1 MNIQMKF
8 NNQEYNI
15 LIWSSSVG
23 RLGKYVSIDTETDMQ
38 PFHRTA
44 NLVTFQAYSGGT
56 NVYYVRPEEIPNF
69 LAIHRDSYLLAHNF
83 AFDADVISK
92 QIKDSSVMYD
102 LYDRNKCR
110 DTSVLYRLVHL
121 AQIGYVPFKYSLALL
136 AEKFLGINLVKDET
150 RENFGQFLGKSV
162 EEIPEHFLTYGAI
175 DVVATY
181 QIYFKLM
188 SHMRRHDKY
197 ETMLSHDIQVKGDLA
212 LNHIYKNGI
221 GFDLARRDEWLAEVD
236 KEMQVRANILATWG
250 WVRGKKGIKGVYE
263 RIITMLKLDAVLPRT
278 ESGEISSK
286 SEDLEPYKHHS
297 FISALLR
304 YRELEKAS
312 SFCRDITSNRVH
324 PRYNLLVNTGRTSC
338 SSPNFQQLPR
348 MGGIREMFR
357 ASEGNTLLITDYSAI
372 ELSTLAQNT
381 YKNFGYS
388 VMRDRINDGEDLH
401 KYYASIMYGC
411 EIEDV
416 TKDQRQ
422 EAKAANFGFPGGLGI
437 NTFIEFSRGY
447 GLELTEDKAQE
458 MKDVWFEAFPEMRQ
472 YMENEI
478 GHVYTSTGRK
488 RGNTS
493 YCAEKNTPFQ
503 GLAADGAKL
512 ALYNLDKAGFKVVG
526 FCHDE
531 IVTEVS
537 EEKADEYIKLQ
548 EKIMID
554 SMRTVVPDVRVAVES
569 QISEVYTK

>member
-1 MNIQMKF
+1 MQFNF
-8 NNQEYNI
+8 NNHTYTIN
-15 LIWSSSVG
+15 IWSKEDG
-23 RLGKYVSIDTETDMQ
+23 YLGKYCAIDTETTMV
-38 PFHRTA
+38 PFTQTPD
-44 NLVTFQAYSGGT
+44 LVTMQAYAGGN
-56 NVYYVRPEEIPNF
+56 NVYYIPKNEVVNF
-69 LAIHRDSYLLAHNF
+69 LKCHGNSFFLLQNAP
-83 AFDADVISK
+83 FDADVIAK
-92 QIKDSSVMYD
+92 EISSMETIYGIYDGNRVRDIGVM
-102 LYDRNKCR
+102 
-110 DTSVLYRLVHL
+110 YRLVHL
-121 AQIGYVPFKYSLALL
+121 AQLGSSLLSEILALL

-236 KEMQVRANILATWG
+236 KEMQVQANILATWG
-250 WVRGKKGIKGVYE
+250 WVRGKKGIKDVYE

-312 SFCRDITSNRVH
+312 SFVRDITSNRVH

-348 MGGIREMFR
+348 MGGIREMFG

-372 ELSTLAQNT
+372 ELSTLAQVT

-388 VMRDRINDGEDLH
+388 VMRDLINSGSDLH
-401 KYYASIMYGC
+401 YETAAECLNKNL
-411 EIEDV
+411 EDV
-416 TKDQRQ
+416 TKDERQ
-422 EAKAANFGFPGGLGI
+422 KAKAINFGRPGGLGA
-437 NTFIEFSRGY
+437 NTLLDYAKSTY
-447 GLELTEDKAQE
+447 GVELTLD
-458 MKDVWFEAFPEMRQ
+458 EANEWLSTWMAKYPEMDQ
-472 YMENEI
+472 YLANEV
-478 GHVYTSTGRK
+478 GHVYTLTGRK

-526 FCHDE
+526 FVHDE
-531 IVTEVS
+531 IITEVP
-537 EEKADEYIKLQ
+537 EKLANEMLVNQ
-548 EKIMID
+548 EAIMVD
-554 SMRTVVPDVRVAVES
+554 SMKVVVPDVDVKVES
-569 QISEVYTK
+569 QVSEVYTK

>member
-1 MNIQMKF
+1 MQFNF
-8 NNQEYNI
+8 NNHTYTIN
-15 LIWSSSVG
+15 IWSKEDG
-23 RLGKYVSIDTETDMQ
+23 YLGKYCAIDTETTMV
-38 PFHRTA
+38 PFTQTPD
-44 NLVTFQAYSGGT
+44 LVTMQAYAGGN
-56 NVYYVRPEEIPNF
+56 NVYYIPKNEVVNF
-69 LAIHRDSYLLAHNF
+69 LKCHGNSFFLLQNAP
-83 AFDADVISK
+83 FDADVIAK
-92 QIKDSSVMYD
+92 EISSMETIYGIYDGNRVRDIGVM
-102 LYDRNKCR
+102 
-110 DTSVLYRLVHL
+110 YRLVHL
-121 AQIGYVPFKYSLALL
+121 AQLGFVPFKRNLALL

-236 KEMQVRANILATWG
+236 KEMQVQANILATWG
-250 WVRGKKGIKGVYE
+250 WVRGKKGIKDVYE

-304 YRELEKAS
+304 YREMEKAS
-312 SFCRDITSNRVH
+312 SFVRDITSNRVH

-348 MGGIREMFR
+348 MGGIREMFG

-372 ELSTLAQNT
+372 ELSTLAQVT

-388 VMRDRINDGEDLH
+388 VMRDLINSGSDLH
-401 KYYASIMYGC
+401 YETAAECLNKNL
-411 EIEDV
+411 EDV
-416 TKDQRQ
+416 TKDERQ
-422 EAKAANFGFPGGLGI
+422 KAKAINFGRPGGLGA
-437 NTFIEFSRGY
+437 NTLLDYAKSTY
-447 GLELTEDKAQE
+447 GVELTLD
-458 MKDVWFEAFPEMRQ
+458 EANEWLSTWMAKYPEMDQ
-472 YMENEI
+472 YLANEV
-478 GHVYTSTGRK
+478 GHVYTLTGRK

-526 FCHDE
+526 FVHDE
-531 IVTEVS
+531 IITEVP
-537 EEKADEYIKLQ
+537 EKLANEMLVNQ
-548 EKIMID
+548 EAIMVD
-554 SMRTVVPDVRVAVES
+554 SMKVVVPDVDVKVES
-569 QISEVYTK
+569 QVSEVYTK

>member
-1 MNIQMKF
+1 MQFNF
-8 NNQEYNI
+8 NNHTYTIN
-15 LIWSSSVG
+15 IWSKEDG
-23 RLGKYVSIDTETDMQ
+23 YLGKYCAIDTETTMV
-38 PFHRTA
+38 PFTQTPD
-44 NLVTFQAYSGGT
+44 LVTMQAYAGGN
-56 NVYYVRPEEIPNF
+56 NVYYIPKNEVVNF
-69 LAIHRDSYLLAHNF
+69 LKCHGNSFFLLQNAP
-83 AFDADVISK
+83 FDADVIAK
-92 QIKDSSVMYD
+92 EISSMETIYGIYDGNRVRDIGVM
-102 LYDRNKCR
+102 
-110 DTSVLYRLVHL
+110 YRLVHL
-121 AQIGYVPFKYSLALL
+121 AQLGFVPFKRNLALL

-236 KEMQVRANILATWG
+236 KEMQVQANILATWG
-250 WVRGKKGIKGVYE
+250 WVRGKKGIKDVYE

-297 FISALLR
+297 FINALLR
-304 YRELEKAS
+304 YREIEKAS
-312 SFCRDITSNRVH
+312 SFVRDITSNRVH

-348 MGGIREMFR
+348 MGGIREMFG

-372 ELSTLAQNT
+372 ELSTLAQVT

-388 VMRDRINDGEDLH
+388 VMRDLINSGSDLH
-401 KYYASIMYGC
+401 YETAAECLNKNL
-411 EIEDV
+411 EDV
-416 TKDQRQ
+416 TKDERQ
-422 EAKAANFGFPGGLGI
+422 KAKAINFGRPGGLGA
-437 NTFIEFSRGY
+437 NTLLDYAKSTY
-447 GLELTEDKAQE
+447 GVELTLD
-458 MKDVWFEAFPEMRQ
+458 EANEWLSTWMAKYPEMDQ
-472 YMENEI
+472 YLANEV
-478 GHVYTSTGRK
+478 GHVYTLTGRK

-526 FCHDE
+526 FVHDE
-531 IVTEVS
+531 IITEVS

-554 SMRTVVPDVRVAVES
+554 SMRTVVPDVTVAVES

>member
-1 MNIQMKF
+1 MVFNF
-8 NNQEYNI
+8 NNQTYNI
-15 LIWSSSVG
+15 NIWSKEDG
-23 RLGKYVSIDTETDMQ
+23 YLGKYCAIDTETDMQ

-236 KEMQVRANILATWG
+236 KEMQIQANILATWG
-250 WVRGKKGIKGVYE
+250 WVRGKKGIKDVYE

-297 FISALLR
+297 FINALLR

-348 MGGIREMFR
+348 MGGIREMFG

-372 ELSTLAQNT
+372 ELSTLAQVT

-388 VMRDRINDGEDLH
+388 VMRDLINSGSDLH
-401 KYYASIMYGC
+401 YETAAECLNKNL
-411 EIEDV
+411 EDV
-416 TKDQRQ
+416 TKDERQ
-422 EAKAANFGFPGGLGI
+422 KAKAINFGRPGGLGA
-437 NTFIEFSRGY
+437 NTLLDYAKSTY
-447 GLELTEDKAQE
+447 GVELTLD
-458 MKDVWFEAFPEMRQ
+458 EANEWLSTWMAKYPEMDQ
-472 YMENEI
+472 YLANEV
-478 GHVYTSTGRK
+478 GHVYTLTGRK

-526 FCHDE
+526 FVHDE
-531 IVTEVS
+531 IITEVP
-537 EEKADEYIKLQ
+537 EKLANEMLVNQ
-548 EKIMID
+548 EAIMVD
-554 SMRTVVPDVRVAVES
+554 SMKVVVPDVDVKVES
-569 QISEVYTK
+569 QVSEVYTK